1 MKKLFTLAIVTL
13 FSAMSAMAQT
23 VTITKT
29 DGSTVSYNAA
39 DIQSIVFSPAEA
51 ENSIAGTY
59 SGLDSINVG
68 KMFPYK
74 ASEAS
79 TYTITKNDDGSIN
92 LNLGEEHIP
101 GTVMGDLTIG
111 TYTISNI
118 PSDGTDK
125 VWTKKYKEDNVQ
137 FHFKCVDA
145 SGKTTIDKDYTMDK
159 DVCEVKITLNGDGSI
174 LVENTYQMGAMP
186 FVIYGTYVGKKQ

>member
-13 FSAMSAMAQT
+13 FTAMSAMAQT

-29 DGSTVSYNAA
+29 DGTTVSYNAA
-39 DIQSIVFSPAEA
+39 DIQSIVFAPAEA
-51 ENSIAGTY
+51 ENDIAGTY
-59 SGLDSINVG
+59 TGLDSVNVG

-74 ASEAS
+74 ATEAS

-118 PSDGTDK
+118 PSDGSET
-125 VWTKKYKEDNVQ
+125 VWTKKYKDDNIQ
-137 FHFKCVDA
+137 FHFTCVKD
-145 SGKTTIDKDYTMDK
+145 GQTTIDKDYTMDK
-159 DVCEVKITLNGDGSI
+159 DVCEVKITQNTDGTI

-186 FVIYGTYVGKKQ
+186 FVIYGTYVGTKQ